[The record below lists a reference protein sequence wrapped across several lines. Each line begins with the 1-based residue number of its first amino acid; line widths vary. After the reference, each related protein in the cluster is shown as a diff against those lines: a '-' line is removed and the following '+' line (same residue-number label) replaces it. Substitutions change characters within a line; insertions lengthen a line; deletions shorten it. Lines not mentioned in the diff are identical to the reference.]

1 MTVFHHILAIGH
13 KPLRCGNAI
22 GRRVGVKPS
31 GSLRVLIYHDIPLG
45 EQEKLAVQLR
55 WLAREWRFVS
65 ADQYAAM
72 VEGDEPIQG
81 RNLLLTFDDGF
92 ISNRWVAD
100 AVLSPLGIRA
110 LFFVAT
116 DFIDF
121 EDSDAS
127 RGFVTQRLWPGVGL
141 ANVPAHWRN
150 MNWNDLRALLEDGHT
165 IGAHTR
171 SHARLSEL
179 KTEAEL
185 VAEIVAS
192 GDRLESEL
200 GVRIQHFAFPF
211 GNLASFSPTALSV
224 ARRRFS
230 FIHSGLRGDNVKAL
244 SPWLVRRDA
253 ISPRDTLNLVGALLE
268 GGADFLYARDV
279 AKLDVWRD
287 MYP

>member
-1 MTVFHHILAIGH
+1 
-13 KPLRCGNAI
+13 
-22 GRRVGVKPS
+22 
-31 GSLRVLIYHDIPLG
+31 
-45 EQEKLAVQLR
+45 
-55 WLAREWRFVS
+55 
-65 ADQYAAM
+65 
-72 VEGDEPIQG
+72 
-81 RNLLLTFDDGF
+81 
-92 ISNRWVAD
+92 
-100 AVLSPLGIRA
+100 
-110 LFFVAT
+110 
-116 DFIDF
+116 
-121 EDSDAS
+121 
-127 RGFVTQRLWPGVGL
+127 
-141 ANVPAHWRN
+141 